1 MPENEVTGA
10 DAWDAI
16 QKVCRKTVED
26 LNIILRKLEDLQ
38 NNELNVNQKKQIKE
52 WYKGDIFPDR
62 SLLLKYPSI
71 IKYIAGYRQGE
82 EVVKVYLSGD
92 DEEAKLFFRT
102 QCKVSKNAIFEFVNV
117 EQLKA
122 TEEEKEIENLEIK
135 FSADEDTTK
144 KELMQI
150 IRKNGKKMF
159 ARYSN
164 IIGIRLGQTK
174 QSNIILYCLD
184 RTIIPFG
191 EHSLPESIAGKPC
204 DLIENFIIL
213 GKCPSYC
220 SEEIPEYGCSIG
232 IPSKQGAG
240 SVGFFYETDNSKFG
254 SGFITAAHVAIE
266 SCYESRYQN
275 RLLSN
280 CSLRRQ
286 GQRITHSIV
295 HPKCR
300 NDEGNEHIVG
310 QVVESFYGEY
320 KLSSTL
326 TEGLDFAAVKTN
338 CCRHGK
344 KETLQLVEREKLGNR
359 EMVTKTGKTTGKT
372 FGYLIQDVMY
382 ASFLN
387 PQSGRM
393 CILPELY
400 MVKNMNEQDIFFDSG
415 DSGSGVFVVREKP
428 PEIPLGIG
436 IGISTHGHYTIVCK
450 IDKVIENL
458 GLTLVS
464 YTDDKQSH
472 TSTMSENS
480 LKDNISK
487 NCDRCQES

>member
-1 MPENEVTGA
+1 
-10 DAWDAI
+10 
-16 QKVCRKTVED
+16 
-26 LNIILRKLEDLQ
+26 
-38 NNELNVNQKKQIKE
+38 
-52 WYKGDIFPDR
+52 
-62 SLLLKYPSI
+62 
-71 IKYIAGYRQGE
+71 
-82 EVVKVYLSGD
+82 
-92 DEEAKLFFRT
+92 
-102 QCKVSKNAIFEFVNV
+102 
-117 EQLKA
+117 
-122 TEEEKEIENLEIK
+122 
-135 FSADEDTTK
+135 
-144 KELMQI
+144 MQI

-338 CCRHGK
+338 CCRHGSK
-344 KETLQLVEREKLGNR
+344 
-359 EMVTKTGKTTGKT
+359 
-372 FGYLIQDVMY
+372 FIY
-382 ASFLN
+382 
-387 PQSGRM
+387 
-393 CILPELY
+393 CILDPFFKVQKTLY
-400 MVKNMNEQDIFFDSG
+400 QSNIKMLCKLISSYKLLHFQKQVALRHCQLNI
-415 DSGSGVFVVREKP
+415 
-428 PEIPLGIG
+428 IPVMF
-436 IGISTHGHYTIVCK
+436 TCQK
-450 IDKVIENL
+450 A
-458 GLTLVS
+458 
-464 YTDDKQSH
+464 
-472 TSTMSENS
+472 S
-480 LKDNISK
+480 LFAI
-487 NCDRCQES
+487 